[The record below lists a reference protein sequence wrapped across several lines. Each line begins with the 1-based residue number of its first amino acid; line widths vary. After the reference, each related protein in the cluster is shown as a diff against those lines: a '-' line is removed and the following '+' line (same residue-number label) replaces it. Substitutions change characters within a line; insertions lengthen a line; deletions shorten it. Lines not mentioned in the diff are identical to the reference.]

1 MLSSL
6 IQCLIH
12 SLFWQSHQS
21 TCFLDNVTMINNV
34 SDSKKI
40 TIDNNDNDVIVRM
53 KAVKL
58 NINSNKSNDREIIQ
72 IVMIIVYEN

>member
-1 MLSSL
+1 MFFG
-6 IQCLIH
+6 QCN
-12 SLFWQSHQS
+12 F
-21 TCFLDNVTMINNV
+21 MINNV
-34 SDSKKI
+34 SHSKKI
-40 TIDNNDNDVIVRM
+40 TIDNNDNDIIVRM

>member
-1 MLSSL
+1 MFFG
-6 IQCLIH
+6 QCN
-12 SLFWQSHQS
+12 F
-21 TCFLDNVTMINNV
+21 MINNV
-34 SDSKKI
+34 SHSEKI
-40 TIDNNDNDVIVRM
+40 TIDNNDNDIIVRM